1 MVRAQAH
8 QGKIGKGRV
17 SLLRKS
23 WEEILAVRYYDW
35 IAHFGRRTPDKVAV
49 VDLASERRL
58 SYAQFDARIS
68 HLATHLRDRQGIA
81 RGDRVAVLAL
91 NTTDTLEV
99 QFACGRL
106 GAVFLPLNTRL
117 TVPELQFIVADA
129 APKVMIHD
137 ADLAEVA
144 LSVAKLCNVASA
156 LLLGP
161 NGAYEA
167 AINASKPLDR
177 REDVTLDDISTIMYT
192 SGTTGQ
198 PKGAIITHGMTF
210 WNCVNLGGPAYIS
223 PSSVLL
229 TVLPLFHTGGLN
241 CYTNPVLHAGGTV
254 MIMRAFDPAI
264 ALQLIGDPAR
274 GINAFF
280 GVPAIYQFM
289 AQHPLFE
296 GADFSRLVICGVG
309 GAPMPVPLLK
319 VWEAR
324 GVALQQGYGM
334 TETSPAVLTLDR
346 EDAARKAGSAGK
358 PVLHTEVRIVR
369 PDGSDADVGELGE
382 LWVKGPNITPG
393 YWNRPDANA
402 SSFTDGWLH
411 TGDASR
417 IDEEGFYYIVDR
429 WKDMYISGGENV
441 YPAEVENVL
450 HQLSAIAEAAVI
462 GIPDPQWGEVGMA
475 IVAIKPGQSVTE
487 AEIAA
492 HCAANLARFK
502 CPRLIRF
509 VDALPRNATGKI
521 HKPTL
526 RKNFSSA
533 SPADMANAKAS

>member
-1 MVRAQAH
+1 VPVRH
-8 QGKIGKGRV
+8 
-17 SLLRKS
+17 
-23 WEEILAVRYYDW
+23 YDW
-35 IAHFGRRTPDKVAV
+35 IAHFGRRTPDKIAV
-49 VDLASERRL
+49 VDLASQRRL
-58 SYAQFDARIS
+58 SYAQLDARIS
-68 HLATHLRDRQGIA
+68 RLASHLRDQLKIA

-117 TVPELQFIVADA
+117 TVPELQFIVGDA
-129 APKVMIHD
+129 SPRVMIHD
-137 ADLAEVA
+137 ADLTEVA
-144 LSVAKLCNVASA
+144 LTVSKLCGVPSA
-156 LLLGP
+156 LLLGAS
-161 NGAYEA
+161 GSYEA
-167 AINASKPLDR
+167 AIAAAMPLDTCA
-177 REDVTLDDISTIMYT
+177 DVTLDDISTIMYT

-254 MIMRAFDPAI
+254 LIMRAFDPGQ
-264 ALQLIGDPAR
+264 ALHLISDPAQ
-274 GINAFF
+274 GINVFF
-280 GVPAIYQFM
+280 GVPSIYQFM
-289 AQHPLFE
+289 AQHPAFAA
-296 GADFSRLVICGVG
+296 ADFSRLLIGGVG

-319 VWEAR
+319 TWEAR

-346 EDAARKAGSAGK
+346 EDAVRKAGSSGK

-369 PDGSDADVGELGE
+369 PDGSDADIGELGE
-382 LWVKGPNITPG
+382 LWVKGPNVTPG
-393 YWNRPDANA
+393 YWNRPEANL

-411 TGDASR
+411 TGDATR
-417 IDEEGFYYIVDR
+417 IDADGFYYIVDR

-441 YPAEVENVL
+441 YPAEVESVL
-450 HQLSAIAEAAVI
+450 HQLPAIAEAAII
-462 GIPDPQWGEVGMA
+462 GVPNEQWGEVGMA
-475 IVAIKPGQSVTE
+475 IVALKPGHALTP
-487 AEIAA
+487 AEIHA
-492 HCAANLARFK
+492 HCEANLARFK
-502 CPRLIRF
+502 CPRLIEF

-526 RKNFSSA
+526 RNHFGVSKATDAARAIA
-533 SPADMANAKAS
+533 S